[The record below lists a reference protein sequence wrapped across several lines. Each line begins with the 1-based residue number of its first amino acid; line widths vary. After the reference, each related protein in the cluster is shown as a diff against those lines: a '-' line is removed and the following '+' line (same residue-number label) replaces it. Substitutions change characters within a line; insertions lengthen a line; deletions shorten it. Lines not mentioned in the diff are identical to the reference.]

1 MNLTEFSIRNQVIT
15 WFSVVLLA
23 LAGVFSFFELGQLED
38 PAFTVKTA
46 LVITAYP
53 GANTTQVEQEV
64 TDKIEN
70 ALQEIPEL
78 KSLHSRSTAGFS
90 LINVEIQGEYW
101 SDRLPQVWD
110 KLRRKISD
118 IQMSLPPGASPSAV
132 LDEFGDVYGM
142 MVGIIGDGYSYS
154 EMEEYVKQLQ
164 KEVSLV
170 KGVAKISLWGNQQS
184 VIYLDISE
192 SKLSNLGLSSLVI
205 TDLLR
210 NQNLIVDAGHVESG
224 LFRLNIHPTGSFST
238 PQEIGDLLIY
248 AQDRTNK
255 NEFIRISDIGT
266 IREGYIEPAQ
276 RLMRLNGRPAI
287 VLSISPL
294 EGSNIVE
301 VGKRVTDKLEQV
313 KAQFPIGLEV
323 KKIHWQPQVIDESVN
338 EFLLNFAQAMII
350 VLVVLTIS
358 MGWGMGVVIGSALI
372 LTILGT
378 FFFLAIFG
386 IDLHR
391 MSLGAL
397 IISLG
402 MMVDNAIVVAE
413 GYVVKLQQGKNKIQ
427 AAIDSAKAPSMP
439 LLGATVIAVMAFYPI
454 YASNIDTGEYC
465 RTLFI
470 VVAIALLVSWVVS
483 LTLTPLQCILMLSVT
498 SNKGQSEGYFL
509 SSFRKLLEVVLKK
522 RLLTVASLFVLLI
535 VAMGTFNNVKV
546 IFFPNSSMTKFMV
559 DYWGPQGTRLQATSE
574 DIAKIER
581 HLLQDSRIE
590 TVATFV
596 GEGSP
601 RFYLPVSPENPNAA
615 YGQMVV
621 NVHNVEDSAAITH
634 QLREW
639 LSNNIPNAMTRVRP
653 YTVGPAITWTFEA
666 RFSGPSDADPTILRA
681 LAEKGMTILRDSQIA
696 KDISTDWRQQT
707 LEILPVYSQ
716 LKGRTAG
723 VSRADMAATTKRF
736 YDGTT
741 VGAYRRKDTYMPI
754 IVRESVE
761 NRNISNLALLQIETA
776 IPSASVPMG
785 QVLNKIDVEWGNSI
799 IWRYD
804 RHRAITVQASP
815 IETITPATLR
825 KAVIDKFEQIE
836 LPEGYQLRWFGEHKS
851 TIESNK
857 DLEPGMLPMLGVI
870 LLILVALFNAIR
882 PMLMVMLLIPFVL
895 IGVSFGLQATNAA
908 FGFVAILGVMSL
920 IGMMTKNAI
929 VLIDQINIEKAQG
942 KYPHQAV
949 IDASV
954 SRLRPVFLAAATTV
968 LGVAPL
974 VPDLFW
980 QGLAVSI
987 MAGLSFGTILTMI
1000 LLPVLY
1006 SLFYKTQEIK

>member
-1 MNLTEFSIRNQVIT
+1 
-15 WFSVVLLA
+15 
-23 LAGVFSFFELGQLED
+23 
-38 PAFTVKTA
+38 
-46 LVITAYP
+46 
-53 GANTTQVEQEV
+53 
-64 TDKIEN
+64 
-70 ALQEIPEL
+70 
-78 KSLHSRSTAGFS
+78 
-90 LINVEIQGEYW
+90 
-101 SDRLPQVWD
+101 
-110 KLRRKISD
+110 
-118 IQMSLPPGASPSAV
+118 
-132 LDEFGDVYGM
+132 M
-142 MVGIIGDGYSYS
+142 M
-154 EMEEYVKQLQ
+154 
-164 KEVSLV
+164 
-170 KGVAKISLWGNQQS
+170 
-184 VIYLDISE
+184 
-192 SKLSNLGLSSLVI
+192 
-205 TDLLR
+205 
-210 NQNLIVDAGHVESG
+210 
-224 LFRLNIHPTGSFST
+224 
-238 PQEIGDLLIY
+238 
-248 AQDRTNK
+248 
-255 NEFIRISDIGT
+255 
-266 IREGYIEPAQ
+266 
-276 RLMRLNGRPAI
+276 I
-287 VLSISPL
+287 VLI
-294 EGSNIVE
+294 
-301 VGKRVTDKLEQV
+301 
-313 KAQFPIGLEV
+313 
-323 KKIHWQPQVIDESVN
+323 
-338 EFLLNFAQAMII
+338 
-350 VLVVLTIS
+350 VLTIT
-358 MGWGMGVVIGSALI
+358 MGWKMGVVIGSALV

-378 FFFLAIFG
+378 FFFLAVFG

-413 GYVVKLQQGKNKIQ
+413 GYVVKLQQGKDKIP
-427 AAIDSAKAPSMP
+427 AAIESAKSPSMP

-498 SNKGQSEGYFL
+498 TNKGQSEGNFL
-509 SSFRKLLEVVLKK
+509 SYFRKSLEVVLKN
-522 RLLTVASLFVLLI
+522 RILTVTSLLVLLI
-535 VAMGTFNNVKV
+535 VALGTFDNVRV

-559 DYWGPQGTRLQATSE
+559 DYWGPQGTRLQATSD
-574 DIAKIER
+574 DIAKIEK
-581 HLLQDSRIE
+581 HLLQDNRIE

-596 GEGSP
+596 GEGAP

-621 NVHNVEDSAAITH
+621 NVHNVEESEAITH

-639 LSNNIPNAMTRVRP
+639 LHNNIPNGMTRVRP

-666 RFSGPSDADPTILRA
+666 RFSGPSDADPTILRE
-681 LAEKGMTILRDSQIA
+681 LAEKGMTILRESHIA

-716 LKGRTAG
+716 LKGRTTG

-736 YDGTT
+736 YDGTA
-741 VGAYRRKDTYMPI
+741 VGVYRRKDTNVPI
-754 IVRESVE
+754 IVRENVE
-761 NRNISNLALLQIETA
+761 NRNINNLALLQIETA

-785 QVLNKIDVEWGNSI
+785 QVLNKIDVEWGNSM

-804 RHRAITVQASP
+804 RHRTITVQASP
-815 IETITPATLR
+815 IAAITPATLR
-825 KAVIDKFEQIE
+825 KAVINQFEQIE
-836 LPEGYQLRWFGEHKS
+836 LPEGYHLRWFGEHKS
-851 TIESNK
+851 TVESNE

-882 PMLMVMLLIPFVL
+882 PMLMVMLLIPFVM
-895 IGVSFGLQATNAA
+895 IGVSFGLQVTNAA

-942 KYPHQAV
+942 KDPHQAV

-987 MAGLSFGTILTMI
+987 MAGLSFGTILTMV

-1006 SLFYKTQEIK
+1006 SLFYKTQRVSDFGVE